1 MKDKKKELKEKNAKE
16 VEKAKPLRDQ
26 EQPEDDEPEED
37 PAQAEGDK
45 QLMKR
50 LGIDPKKAAEEPIED
65 EEEEPD
71 YIEQEPEP
79 TSLDA
84 KEEPEADYGAFNED
98 EGKEWD
104 PNYGRKGIIDEEVIG
119 EAKNTYEKYK
129 QNLEKFKKRI
139 VENEKWWQFKQWE
152 VIGDTQG
159 KENDPKPESA
169 WMFNSLANKHADAM
183 DNYPMP
189 NLLPRE
195 ESDKGSALSL
205 SKIVPCILD
214 NCDFQQIYSDAWWYK
229 LKQGFCVYATY
240 WDNTRDNGAGDIAVK
255 QIDVLNL
262 LWEPG
267 IKYIQDSP
275 NIFLIDAVDND
286 ILVGMYP
293 DLEGVLSNSA
303 GAEIVKYDTERDD
316 SASNRTVVYDWYYKQ
331 TVNGRTIVHYCK
343 FIDGH
348 VLFASENCE
357 EYLESGYYI
366 SGEYPFVVD
375 NLFPVESEMLG
386 FGYIDVMKSPQMV
399 INKMDQIVAK
409 NAALVG
415 KPRWA
420 INKNSGVNP
429 EQVADY
435 SQDFFEVNGR
445 IEEGNIKQFQTTPLP
460 SLVMNYLEMK
470 KEELK
475 ETSGNRDFS
484 QGSTAAGVTAAS
496 AIAALQEAGS
506 KLSRDM
512 IGGSY
517 RAYVRLVKQII
528 ELIRQFYDEPRC
540 FRIDGEGGSYEF
552 ISFENSLLKE
562 TTIDDVTGQPEI
574 VKKPIFDVKI
584 SAAKKNAFNRASQN
598 ETVKELYGMG
608 VFNPNN
614 YVQAGMLL
622 DAMDFE
628 GVEELRRKVGE
639 NGNLNEKLNQLAG
652 IAMQMAGML
661 DQTVGAGE
669 FTSQV
674 QQALGMEVAPQLN
687 AAAYEARRGIDRPV
701 NTRAANIRD
710 RASNQASV
718 GEGHDIS
725 KTDE

>member
-16 VEKAKPLRDQ
+16 IKKAKPLR
-26 EQPEDDEPEED
+26 EQIDDEEDDEEED
-37 PAQAEGDK
+37 PVQAEGDA

-50 LGIDPKKAAEEPIED
+50 LGIDPKKAEAEEEPIE
-65 EEEEPD
+65 EEEGQD

-79 TSLDA
+79 TALDA
-84 KEEPEADYGAFNED
+84 EEPNEEYGAFNED
-98 EGKEWD
+98 EGEEWD
-104 PNYGRKGIIDEEVIG
+104 PNYGRTGVIDEEAIG
-119 EAKNTYEKYK
+119 EAKNIYEKYK

-152 VIGDTQG
+152 VIGDVPG
-159 KENDPKPESA
+159 KENDPKPESG

-286 ILVGMYP
+286 VLEGMYP
-293 DLEGVLSNSA
+293 DLEGVLSNTA

-386 FGYIDVMKSPQMV
+386 FGYIDVMKSPQMM
-399 INKMDQIVAK
+399 INKMDQSVAK

-420 INKNSGVNP
+420 VNKNAGVDP
-429 EQVADY
+429 EQIADY
-435 SQDFFEVNGR
+435 SQDYFELNGK
-445 IEEGNIKQFQTTPLP
+445 ISEENIKQYQAAPLP
-460 SLVMNYLEMK
+460 AFVMNYLEMK
-470 KEELK
+470 KDELK

-512 IGGSY
+512 INGAY
-517 RAYVRLVKQII
+517 RAYVRLVKQIV

-552 ISFENSLLKE
+552 ISFENSMLKE
-562 TTIDDVTGQPEI
+562 TTLNDITGQPEI
-574 VKKPIFDVKI
+574 VKKPVFDIKI

-661 DQTVGAGE
+661 DQTIGAGE

-701 NTRAANIRD
+701 NTRAANIRE
-710 RASNQASV
+710 RAANQASV
-718 GEGHDIS
+718 GEGHDNGNPD
-725 KTDE
+725 K